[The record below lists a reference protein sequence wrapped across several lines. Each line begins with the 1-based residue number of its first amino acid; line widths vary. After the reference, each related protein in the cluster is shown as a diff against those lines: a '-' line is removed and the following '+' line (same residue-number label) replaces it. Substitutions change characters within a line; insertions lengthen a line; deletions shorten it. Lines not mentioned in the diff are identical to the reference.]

1 MKPPALRP
9 VVIIGAA
16 RSGTKILRD
25 SLSVALGVPCL
36 PYDVGF
42 VWGYGTESREDDCL
56 SATDLT
62 PGSERLIRRFLGRYA
77 DTEGRLIEKSVSNT
91 LRVPFVAAV
100 LPGATFVHLIRDGVD
115 VAESTRRQ
123 WTAPPDY
130 RYLAGKARHF
140 PLRLAPTYGRRYAA
154 SLVRRRLAADGRV
167 ATWGPRYPGMI
178 TELAQTDLLTVC
190 ARQWRES
197 VNRARQGLAETGVRA
212 VEVRYETLV
221 KDPAAALDRIAD
233 VCELSTTPTSLAA
246 AAAGI
251 RPDRTGHG
259 RTTLTDTELQQLDDE
274 IGADL
279 AALEYQRPRQDP
291 QPRGE
296 IPT

>member
-1 MKPPALRP
+1 MKPSPLRP

-36 PYDVGF
+36 PYDVGY
-42 VWGYGTESREDDCL
+42 VWGYGNESREDDCL
-56 SATDLT
+56 TATDLT
-62 PGSERLIRRFLGRYA
+62 PRSERLIRRFLGRYA
-77 DTEGRLIEKSVSNT
+77 DVEGRLIEKSVSNT

-100 LPGATFVHLIRDGVD
+100 LPGATFVHLVRDGVD
-115 VAESTRRQ
+115 VAESSRRQ

-130 RYLAGKARHF
+130 RYLVRKARHF
-140 PLRLAPTYGRRYAA
+140 PLRMVPTYGRRYAA
-154 SLVRRRLAADGRV
+154 SLLRRRVADDGRV

-197 VNRARQGLAETGVRA
+197 VNRARRGLAETGVRA
-212 VEVRYETLV
+212 VEVRYETFV
-221 KDPAAALDRIAD
+221 QDPAATLDRVAD
-233 VCELSTTPTSLAA
+233 FCGLSTTPTSLAA
-246 AAAGI
+246 ASTAI

-259 RTTLTDTELQQLDDE
+259 RHTLTETELEDLDDE

-279 AALEYQRPRQDP
+279 AVLDYERPRQG
-291 QPRGE
+291 PRRGDLP
-296 IPT
+296 I